1 MYICAVP
8 VWGIVNLMLTYFCD
22 MMNNQLAFVKSG
34 LGLALCFMMV
44 GAGVTPSAYASTV
57 GASVSANQ
65 QARTVTGTVTDQKG
79 EPLLGVNVVV
89 KGTTNGTVT
98 DMDGKIITAS
108 KGLFF
113 PTSKEKMAETIP
125 HLSFL
130 DELTYHPKAVK
141 YCKL

>member
-79 EPLLGVNVVV
+79 SPFWV
-89 KGTTNGTVT
+89 
-98 DMDGKIITAS
+98 
-108 KGLFF
+108 
-113 PTSKEKMAETIP
+113 
-125 HLSFL
+125 
-130 DELTYHPKAVK
+130 
-141 YCKL
+141 